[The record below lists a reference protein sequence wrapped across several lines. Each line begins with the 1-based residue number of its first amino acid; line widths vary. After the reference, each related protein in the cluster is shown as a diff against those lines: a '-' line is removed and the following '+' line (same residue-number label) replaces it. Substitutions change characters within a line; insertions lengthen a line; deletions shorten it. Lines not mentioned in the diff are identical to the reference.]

1 MEAQLR
7 LLSAPEPTEQAT
19 QHQPTDDAPALEAGP
34 VAWRLSSSTRD
45 LGRRGIEHA
54 RAALQ
59 SARSVTNT
67 SVTNTSATNTSAGD
81 AAATGRAG
89 DAAGHQHSSAA

>member
-19 QHQPTDDAPALEAGP
+19 HHEPIDDAPALEAGP
-34 VAWRLSSSTRD
+34 VAWRLSSSTRE

-59 SARSVTNT
+59 SARPSTNPSV
-67 SVTNTSATNTSAGD
+67 D
-81 AAATGRAG
+81 
-89 DAAGHQHSSAA
+89 AGHQHSSAA

>member
-19 QHQPTDDAPALEAGP
+19 RHQSIDDAPALEPGP
-34 VAWRLSSSTRD
+34 VAWRLSSSTRE
-45 LGRRGIEHA
+45 LGRRGIEDA

-59 SARSVTNT
+59 SARP
-67 SVTNTSATNTSAGD
+67 
-81 AAATGRAG
+81 
-89 DAAGHQHSSAA
+89 GHQHSSAA

>member
-7 LLSAPEPTEQAT
+7 LLSAPEPSEQAAP
-19 QHQPTDDAPALEAGP
+19 HQPIDEAPALEPGP

-59 SARSVTNT
+59 SARSVTK
-67 SVTNTSATNTSAGD
+67 TSATKAPDSP
-81 AAATGRAG
+81 AAGRAV
-89 DAAGHQHSSAA
+89 DDAGHQHSSAA